1 MSLGDRRGGKRDI
14 GPFLLGRS
22 HLSADYYEV
31 GREKIREY
39 ANAVKD
45 DHPAHWSEPG
55 AGTLGYEA
63 LIASPTF
70 LCMWAWNCMIE
81 FLEAEEVG
89 LDLRQL
95 VHTEQEFIHHEPI
108 VVGDR
113 LRGMFNVE
121 LYRVKG
127 PTETIRVRTKVS
139 RTNGELVAEVVTTL
153 VKSDRGIDLDIPGL

>member
-39 ANAVKD
+39 ANSVKD
-45 DHPAHWSEPG
+45 SHPAHWHEHG
-55 AGTLGYEA
+55 AESLGYEA
-63 LIASPTF
+63 LIAPPTF

-81 FLEAEEVG
+81 FLEAEGVG

-113 LRGMFNVE
+113 LRGMFHVE
-121 LYRVKG
+121 EYRTKG
-127 PTETIRVRTKVS
+127 GVETIKVRTKVS
-139 RTNGELVAEVVTTL
+139 RTDDKLVAEVVTTL
-153 VKSDRGIDLDIPGL
+153 VKHNRGLDIDIPGL